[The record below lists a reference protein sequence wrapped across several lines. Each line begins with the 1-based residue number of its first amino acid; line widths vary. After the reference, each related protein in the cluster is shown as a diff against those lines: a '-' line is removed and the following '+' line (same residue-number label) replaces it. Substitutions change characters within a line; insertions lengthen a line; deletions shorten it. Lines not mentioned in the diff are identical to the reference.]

1 MFNSFQKCLNLST
14 CQPKKYFKRVKGE
27 DANSMLVKIFG
38 KAISCM
44 KLFFNW
50 WRIDNFPE
58 GNNDRLISV
67 KLSLFDLKFDINLNS
82 KSFSSNEFSKRNKI
96 CSEYGQ
102 FVFEVVEAKG
112 TLSVKKS
119 SNFLSTFQI
128 TLAVL

>member
-1 MFNSFQKCLNLST
+1 
-14 CQPKKYFKRVKGE
+14 
-27 DANSMLVKIFG
+27 MLVKIFG

-82 KSFSSNEFSKRNKI
+82 KSFSSNEFIKRNRI

-112 TLSVKKS
+112 TLSVKNHRIFFPLFK
-119 SNFLSTFQI
+119 
-128 TLAVL
+128 